1 VVRQDL
7 SQQGRV
13 ARDLFG
19 DTAERLVIGR
29 KDGVVALRERA
40 EESSTFGRVGDARG
54 DLDERVET
62 GATIHQYLASWL
74 IRVNKARTYVRAPST
89 VWRYA

>member
-1 VVRQDL
+1 MVRQDL

-29 KDGVVALRERA
+29 KDGVIALGERA
-40 EESSTFGRVGDARG
+40 KERGTFGRVGDARG

-62 GATIHQYLASWL
+62 GATIHQYSASWL
-74 IRVNKARTYVRAPST
+74 MCVNNDRTYVRAPRT
-89 VWRYA
+89 VCRYA